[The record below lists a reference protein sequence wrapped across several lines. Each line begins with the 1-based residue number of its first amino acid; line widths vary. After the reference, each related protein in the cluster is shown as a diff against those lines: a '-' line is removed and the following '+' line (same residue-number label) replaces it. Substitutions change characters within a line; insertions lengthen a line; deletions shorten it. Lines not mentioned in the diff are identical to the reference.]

1 MNIDDLKEKAEDSEP
16 VQEKLNPETE
26 EFLMSGF
33 IYRYREI
40 FRVMKERMKS
50 KGMTVSDLKNEIE
63 AKKSPFSAN
72 QRSFIMGFKTEFLEK
87 CLNKNGN

>member
-1 MNIDDLKEKAEDSEP
+1 
-16 VQEKLNPETE
+16 
-26 EFLMSGF
+26 
-33 IYRYREI
+33 
-40 FRVMKERMKS
+40 MKERMKS
-50 KGMTVSDLKNEIE
+50 KGMTISDLKNEIE